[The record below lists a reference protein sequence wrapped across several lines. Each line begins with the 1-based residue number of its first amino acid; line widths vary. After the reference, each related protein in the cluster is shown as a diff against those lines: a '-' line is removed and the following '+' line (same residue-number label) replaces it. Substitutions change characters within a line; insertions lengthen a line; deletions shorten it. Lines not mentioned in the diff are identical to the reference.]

1 MNTNLASQEIES
13 SLRAVRGRIRRV
25 QAIRAGLIVATVLLG
40 GLAIMMALDH
50 FLFPLP
56 KSVRWLMFGLW
67 ILGVLAAIRF
77 GFAPMRRKI
86 GLVQVARWLEGRH
99 PEIEERLSTVLELQE
114 GESGVSES
122 LLAALAKAANADAGK
137 VDAKQ
142 EVQSART
149 TKRWARP
156 AVGLALLLLAA
167 FVVWPSETTR
177 LLVRAVA
184 PFSDLGNAGA
194 GRFAIHPGNL
204 ELIDG
209 DKLEL
214 IATYDGPEPTAELWM
229 DFQDGKKVP
238 QVLSKEDGAFR
249 YVLDPVKRGFRYQ
262 LRAGRNE
269 SDAFNVTVWP
279 MPALAKT
286 RATLEFPDYT
296 GLTKQEVALN
306 DAVQAVVGTKVSLT
320 AQTNTAIESA
330 WLEIGGTRAA
340 EGQIESSSK
349 GGRITIPWTLAK
361 AGSEEAVVKLKHRLG
376 REVEALRFK
385 IETLA
390 DEAPSVVLLSPSK
403 RDMKIRPDERLS
415 MRYEVTED
423 FSVAKVSVEVEANN
437 KTTLLDQALPLRVA
451 NSKPPR
457 FKGGADLAIGD
468 LLAQFPG
475 VREMRLRI
483 RAEDGR
489 PAEFGGAGIGTS
501 EWLKIR
507 IDRSAESL
515 ARQQL
520 REEHDGARDEIQKAI
535 QNAQEAR
542 DRMAWHREEIKKEE
556 VSELAKKHFE
566 EAGEKLAKAK
576 ESLEE
581 VAKRMEESV
590 HASKADEV
598 KKASELLQ
606 KSRENLENSTAQD
619 KPEQREDKLNQA
631 RNEAEEA
638 VKELE
643 AVREAMDRQ
652 REKVEDLARV
662 EELAQEQRELARQA
676 EANLK
681 KDDAVPPDWKQKQ
694 EQAKEELRQQVQQ
707 RPDARAEAAKAQ
719 AEQARELAKEARE
732 LSKDQAELKEKTQQA
747 AAQSPED
754 QKAALQKAI
763 AAQQEKI
770 AADAEA
776 ELAAAREEENP
787 AADSLPKAT
796 NAAAKARDEIQKG
809 DAEKAADSA
818 KEAALA
824 MKEASSKAD
833 PSEGNAAEG
842 KASDPASEN
851 PGEGKAEQAAR
862 KESLEQLAERQE
874 QLGEAMESLAKG
886 DNAKALE
893 QLQESRAEEAKE
905 FAEAVAAAPQ
915 AENSGAMQESQN
927 AAKQGSEQAQA
938 AAQQSAQPQQAA
950 GQHEQAAQSLQK
962 SAESLEQAAQQLDQ
976 AAQQAAGQQAN
987 PQQAQVSPEDLAK
1000 AFQKASEA
1008 SKSQQPAAAAAEA
1021 AQAADALTSA
1031 AQSGRRSLQGK
1042 SPGKPGKPD
1051 QPGGVPGQP
1060 DQPGQPGMDPSGDQH
1075 LAQPDPGVPPE
1086 LAKLGISAQD
1096 WEKIQNSLKS
1106 DIGAGG
1112 GEAVPEEY
1120 RTLVKGYFESMSK
1133 KSTGN

>member
-50 FLFPLP
+50 FLSPLP
-56 KSVRWLMFGLW
+56 KSVRWVMFGVW

-86 GLVQVARWLEGRH
+86 GLVQVARWLEVRH
-99 PEIEERLSTVLELQE
+99 PEIEERLSTVLELQQS
-114 GESGVSES
+114 ESGVSES

-137 VDAKQ
+137 VDAKL
-142 EVQSART
+142 EG
-149 TKRWARP
+149 
-156 AVGLALLLLAA
+156 GLALALLAA

-214 IATYDGPEPTAELWM
+214 TATYDGPESAAELWM

-279 MPALAKT
+279 MPSLAKT

-296 GLTKQEVALN
+296 GLTEQEVALN
-306 DAVQAVVGTKVSLT
+306 DTLQAVVGTKVSLT

-330 WLEIGGTRAA
+330 WLEIGGTRTA

-349 GGRITIPWTLAK
+349 GGRITIPWTLTK

-390 DEAPSVVLLSPSK
+390 DEAPSVVLLSPTK

-423 FSVAKVSVEVEANN
+423 FSVAKVSVEVEVKD
-437 KTTLLDQALPLRVA
+437 KTTLLDQALPLRIA

-457 FKGGADLAIGD
+457 FKGAADLAIGD
-468 LLAQFPG
+468 LLTRFPG
-475 VREMRLRI
+475 VHEMRLRI

-489 PAEFGGAGIGTS
+489 PAEFGGAGVGAS
-501 EWLKIR
+501 DWLKIR

-520 REEHDGARDEIQKAI
+520 REEHDGARDELQKAI

-542 DRMAWHREEIKKEE
+542 DRMAWTREEDKKEE
-556 VSELAKKHFE
+556 VGEQAKKHFE

-576 ESLEE
+576 ESLDELS
-581 VAKRMEESV
+581 KRMEESV

-619 KPEQREDKLNQA
+619 KPEQRQDKLDQA

-643 AVREAMDRQ
+643 AVREALDRQ

-662 EELAQEQRELARQA
+662 EELAQQQRELARQA

-681 KDDAVPPDWKQKQ
+681 KDDAVPPEWKQKQ

-732 LSKDQAELKEKTQQA
+732 LSKDQAELKEKAQQA

-833 PSEGNAAEG
+833 PSEGKPSEG
-842 KASDPASEN
+842 KASEGKASEPGSEN
-851 PGEGKAEQAAR
+851 QGEGKAEQAAR

-886 DNAKALE
+886 DNAKALQ

-938 AAQQSAQPQQAA
+938 AAKQSAQPQQAA

-1096 WEKIQNSLKS
+1096 WEKIQKSLKS
-1106 DIGAGG
+1106 DVGAGG
-1112 GEAVPEEY
+1112 GEAIPEEY

>member
-50 FLFPLP
+50 FLSPLP
-56 KSVRWLMFGLW
+56 KSVRWLMFGVW
-67 ILGVLAAIRF
+67 ILSVLVAVRF

-86 GLVQVARWLEGRH
+86 GLVQVARWLEVRH

-114 GESGVSES
+114 SGSGVSES

-137 VDAKQ
+137 VDAKL

-149 TKRWARP
+149 TKRWASP
-156 AVGLALLLLAA
+156 AVGLALLLLVA
-167 FVVWPSETTR
+167 FIVWPSETTR

-214 IATYDGPEPTAELWM
+214 IASYDGPETSAELWM

-249 YVLDPVKRGFRYQ
+249 YVLDPVKRGYRYQ

-269 SDAFNVTVWP
+269 SDAFNITVWP

-306 DAVQAVVGTKVSLT
+306 DTLQAVVGTKVSLT
-320 AQTNTAIESA
+320 GQPNTAIESA
-330 WLEIGGTRAA
+330 WLEIGGTRTA

-349 GGRITIPWTLAK
+349 GGRITIPWTLTK

-403 RDMKIRPDERLS
+403 RDLKIRPDERLS
-415 MRYEVTED
+415 MRYEVAED
-423 FSVAKVSVEVEANN
+423 FSVAKVSVEVEANG
-437 KTTLLDQALPLRVA
+437 KTSLLDQALPLRVA

-457 FKGGADLAIGD
+457 FKGAADLAVGA
-468 LLAQFPG
+468 LLSQFPG
-475 VREMRLRI
+475 VSEMRLRI

-489 PAEFGGAGIGTS
+489 PAEFGGAGVGTS
-501 EWLKIR
+501 DWLKIR

-542 DRMAWHREEIKKEE
+542 DRMGWHREEVKAGKLGEQ
-556 VSELAKKHFE
+556 AKKHFE
-566 EAGEKLAKAK
+566 EAGEKLAKTK

-581 VAKRMEESV
+581 LSKRMEESV

-606 KSRENLENSTAQD
+606 QSRENLENSTAQD
-619 KPEQREDKLNQA
+619 KPEQREGKLDQA
-631 RNEAEEA
+631 RNKAEEA
-638 VKELE
+638 VKQLE
-643 AVREAMDRQ
+643 AVRNEMDRQ
-652 REKVEDLARV
+652 REKIEDLARM
-662 EELAQEQRELARQA
+662 EELAQQQRELARQA

-681 KDDAVPPDWKQKQ
+681 KDAAVPPDWKQKQ
-694 EQAKEELRQQVQQ
+694 EQAKEEMRQQVQQ

-732 LSKDQAELKEKTQQA
+732 LSKDQSELKEKTQQA
-747 AAQSPED
+747 ATQSPED

-763 AAQQEKI
+763 AAEQEKI
-770 AADAEA
+770 VADAEA

-787 AADSLPKAT
+787 AADNLPKAT
-796 NAAAKARDEIQKG
+796 NAASKARDEIQKG
-809 DAEKAADSA
+809 DVEKASDSA
-818 KEAALA
+818 KESALA

-833 PSEGNAAEG
+833 PSDG
-842 KASDPASEN
+842 KAPE
-851 PGEGKAEQAAR
+851 PGGEKSGEKSGESKAEQAAR
-862 KESLEQLAERQE
+862 KESLEKLAERQE

-886 DNAKALE
+886 DNAKALQ

-938 AAQQSAQPQQAA
+938 AAKQAAQPQQAA

-962 SAESLEQAAQQLDQ
+962 SAESLDQAAQQLDQ
-976 AAQQAAGQQAN
+976 AAQQAAGQPAN
-987 PQQAQVSPEDLAK
+987 PQQAAVSPGDLAK

-1008 SKSQQPAAAAAEA
+1008 ASGQQPSASAAKAAQEAAEA
-1021 AQAADALTSA
+1021 MTSA
-1031 AQSGRRSLQGK
+1031 AQSGRSSLQGK
-1042 SPGKPGKPD
+1042 SPGKPGQPG
-1051 QPGGVPGQP
+1051 QPGGVPGQ
-1060 DQPGQPGMDPSGDQH
+1060 QGQPGMDPNGDQH

-1106 DIGAGG
+1106 DVGVGG
-1112 GEAVPEEY
+1112 GEAIPEEY

>member
-50 FLFPLP
+50 FLSPLP
-56 KSVRWLMFGLW
+56 KSVRWLMFGVW
-67 ILGVLAAIRF
+67 ILGVLVAVRF
-77 GFAPMRRKI
+77 GFAPMRKKI
-86 GLVQVARWLEGRH
+86 GLLQVARWLEVRH
-99 PEIEERLSTVLELQE
+99 PEIEERLSTVLEFQE
-114 GESGVSES
+114 SESGVSES
-122 LLAALAKAANADAGK
+122 LLAALAKAASADAGK
-137 VDAKQ
+137 VDAKL

-156 AVGLALLLLAA
+156 AVGLALLLLVA
-167 FVVWPSETTR
+167 FIVWPSETTR

-214 IATYDGPEPTAELWM
+214 IASYDGTESSAELWI

-249 YVLDPVKRGFRYQ
+249 YVLDPVKRGFRYH
-262 LRAGRNE
+262 LRAGRIE
-269 SDAFNVTVWP
+269 SDAFNITVWP

-306 DAVQAVVGTKVSLT
+306 DTLQAVVGTKVSLT
-320 AQTNTAIESA
+320 GQTNTAIESA
-330 WLEIGGTRAA
+330 WLEIGGARAA

-361 AGSEEAVVKLKHRLG
+361 AGSKEAVLKLKHRLG

-385 IETLA
+385 IETLD

-403 RDMKIRPDERLS
+403 RDLKIRPDERLS

-423 FSVAKVSVEVEANN
+423 FSVAKVSVEVKANG

-451 NSKPPR
+451 NTKPPR
-457 FKGGADLAIGD
+457 FKGAADLAVGA

-475 VREMRLRI
+475 VLEMRLRI

-507 IDRSAESL
+507 IDRSAESI

-556 VSELAKKHFE
+556 IGEQAKKHFE

-581 VAKRMEESV
+581 LSKRMEESV

-606 KSRENLENSTAQD
+606 QSRENLENSTAQD
-619 KPEQREDKLNQA
+619 KPEQRESKLDQA

-638 VKELE
+638 VKQLE
-643 AVREAMDRQ
+643 AVRNEMDRQ
-652 REKVEDLARV
+652 REKIEDLARM
-662 EELAQEQRELARQA
+662 EELAQQQRELARQA

-681 KDDAVPPDWKQKQ
+681 KDAAAPPDWMQKQ
-694 EQAKEELRQQVQQ
+694 DQAKEEMRQQVQQ

-719 AEQARELAKEARE
+719 AEKARELAKEARE
-732 LSKDQAELKEKTQQA
+732 LSKDQAELKDKTQKA
-747 AAQSPED
+747 ATQSPED

-809 DAEKAADSA
+809 DAEKAANSA
-818 KEAALA
+818 KESSLA
-824 MKEASSKAD
+824 MKEASAKAD
-833 PSEGNAAEG
+833 PSDG
-842 KASDPASEN
+842 KAPE
-851 PGEGKAEQAAR
+851 PGGEKSGKSKAEQAAR
-862 KESLEQLAERQE
+862 KESLEKLAERQE

-886 DNAKALE
+886 DNAKALQ

-915 AENSGAMQESQN
+915 TENSGAMQESQN

-962 SAESLEQAAQQLDQ
+962 SAESLEQAAKQLDQ
-976 AAQQAAGQQAN
+976 AAQQAAGQPAN
-987 PQQAQVSPEDLAK
+987 PQQAAVSPGDLAK

-1008 SKSQQPAAAAAEA
+1008 ASGQQPSASAAKAAQEAAEA
-1021 AQAADALTSA
+1021 MISA
-1031 AQSGRRSLQGK
+1031 AQSGRSSLQGK
-1042 SPGKPGKPD
+1042 SPGKPGKPG
-1051 QPGGVPGQP
+1051 QPGGVPS
-1060 DQPGQPGMDPSGDQH
+1060 QPGQPGMDPNGDQH

-1096 WEKIQNSLKS
+1096 WEKIQSSLKS
-1106 DIGAGG
+1106 DVGAGG
-1112 GEAVPEEY
+1112 GEAIPEEY

-1133 KSTGN
+1133 KPTGN